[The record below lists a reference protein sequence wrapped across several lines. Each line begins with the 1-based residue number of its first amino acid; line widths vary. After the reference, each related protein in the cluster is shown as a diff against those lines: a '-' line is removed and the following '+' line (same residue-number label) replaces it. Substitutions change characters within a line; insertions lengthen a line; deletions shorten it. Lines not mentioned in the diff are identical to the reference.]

1 LWIITTTN
9 YWLSEQSRQKCPAY
23 DPAHYKFDYIFRPN
37 TNNKVSE
44 MQATEIEKVHFKEVQ
59 DITKNE
65 NYVNPVSNFLIALK
79 ASETI
84 IFRNY
89 NQF

>member
-1 LWIITTTN
+1 
-9 YWLSEQSRQKCPAY
+9 
-23 DPAHYKFDYIFRPN
+23 
-37 TNNKVSE
+37 VSE

-65 NYVNPVSNFLIALK
+65 NYVNPVSNFLIASK

>member
-1 LWIITTTN
+1 
-9 YWLSEQSRQKCPAY
+9 
-23 DPAHYKFDYIFRPN
+23 
-37 TNNKVSE
+37 

-59 DITKNE
+59 DIAKNE
-65 NYVNPVSNFLIALK
+65 NYVNPVSNLLIASK